1 LDIPRKCQQAN
12 RTAAT
17 FVQLIKFN
25 RRKGMKLFK
34 RFLMGLGTVLL
45 LALSLQLV
53 APKAV
58 HAVVSTLVTVA
69 NTSSN
74 PVPVAQAK
82 ANYINLA
89 YDVNSQGYNE
99 LLADGTSTP
108 FSIPAGEK
116 LVITDVSW
124 EVACL
129 PGVNC
134 NRSAGD
140 VTVISFGGTPATPGG
155 FYTAQATYANY
166 YSGVLAGA
174 SDHFQSG
181 YVTSVLPAPAVLLV
195 GDFFGETVLSTN
207 IRGYLVPAS
216 APSE

>member
-1 LDIPRKCQQAN
+1 
-12 RTAAT
+12 
-17 FVQLIKFN
+17 
-25 RRKGMKLFK
+25 MKLFK

-74 PVPVAQAK
+74 PVLVAQAK
-82 ANYINLA
+82 ANFINLA
-89 YDVNSQGYNE
+89 FNTTTQGYDQ
-99 LLADGTSTP
+99 LLPDGTTAP
-108 FSIPAGEK
+108 FNMPAGEK
-116 LVITDVSW
+116 LVITDISW
-124 EVACL
+124 EVACQGN
-129 PGVNC
+129 PFSGPQCGN
-134 NRSAGD
+134 SAGD
-140 VTVISFGGTPATPGG
+140 VAILTLGGTSYDPGG
-155 FYTAQATYANY
+155 FYTSQATYASPY
-166 YSGVLAGA
+166 VGLFAGA

-181 YVTSVLPAPAVLLV
+181 YVTSVLPAPALL
-195 GDFFGETVLSTN
+195 FGGEPAEFIFSVN

>member
-1 LDIPRKCQQAN
+1 
-12 RTAAT
+12 
-17 FVQLIKFN
+17 
-25 RRKGMKLFK
+25 MKNVLK
-34 RFLMGLGTVLL
+34 RIAMGVGGVVIVALL
-45 LALSLQLV
+45 LALV

-58 HAVVSTLVTVA
+58 HAIVSTLVTVA
-69 NTSSN
+69 NTYSN

-89 YDVNSQGYNE
+89 YDSNTSGYDE

-116 LVITDVSW
+116 LVITDISWGAICVS
-124 EVACL
+124 VPFSGASCSKS
-129 PGVNC
+129 P
-134 NRSAGD
+134 GD
-140 VTVISFGGTPATPGG
+140 VTVFTIGGSPNLPGG
-155 FYTAQATYANY
+155 FYTAQATYGDFDY
-166 YSGVLAGA
+166 ILSAGA

-181 YVTSVLPAPAVLLV
+181 YVTSVLPAPALL
-195 GDFFGETVLSTN
+195 FGGADGENIIFTN